1 MTSYVA
7 EVLQPNETVRYE
19 GTLHWVIYLL
29 GIVFLGF
36 GIAGLLGVLTMA
48 HDARGYRIYSTVVY
62 LALGIG
68 ALQVFSAWLKQWT
81 TEIAVTDRRVIYKT
95 GLISR
100 RTVEM
105 NMDKVESVDVS
116 QDIFGRIFNYG
127 TVLIRGTGAS
137 LEPLSTIATPL
148 ALRNAITAR

>member
-1 MTSYVA
+1 MASYVS

-19 GTLHWVIYLL
+19 GSLHWIIYLP
-29 GIVFLGF
+29 GIVLLAF
-36 GIAGLLGVLTMA
+36 GIAGLLGVLTLA
-48 HDARGYRIYSTVVY
+48 HDAHGYRIYSTIVY
-62 LALGIG
+62 VALGIG
-68 ALQVFSAWLKQWT
+68 ALHLFSAWLKQWT

-95 GLISR
+95 GLVSR

-105 NMDKVESVDVS
+105 NMDKVESVDVT

>member
-1 MTSYVA
+1 MASYVS
-7 EVLQPNETVRYE
+7 EVLQPEETVRYD
-19 GTLHWVIYLL
+19 GTLHWIIYLW
-29 GIVFLGF
+29 GIVLLAF
-36 GIAGLLGVLTMA
+36 GVAGLLGVLTMA
-48 HDARGYRIYSTVVY
+48 HDAPGYRVFSIIVY
-62 LALGIG
+62 AALALGVLHL
-68 ALQVFSAWLKQWT
+68 ASAWLKQWT

-105 NMDKVESVDVS
+105 NMDKVESVDVN
-116 QDIFGRIFNYG
+116 QDIFGRVLNYG

-137 LEPLSTIATPL
+137 LEPLTTIATPL

>member
-7 EVLQPNETVRYE
+7 QVLQPEETVRYE
-19 GTLHWVIYLL
+19 GSLHWIIYLW
-29 GIVFLGF
+29 GIVLLGF
-36 GIAGLLGVLTMA
+36 GVAGLLGMATMTRDTHA
-48 HDARGYRIYSTVVY
+48 YSIYSIVVY

-68 ALQVFSAWLKQWT
+68 ALQLFSAWLKQWT

-95 GLISR
+95 GLVSR

-105 NMDKVESVDVS
+105 NMDKVESVDVT

-137 LEPLSTIATPL
+137 LEPLTTIATPL

>member
-7 EVLQPNETVRYE
+7 EVLQPDETVRYD
-19 GTLHWVIYLL
+19 GTIHWIIFLP
-29 GIVFLGF
+29 GIVLLGF
-36 GIAGLLGVLTMA
+36 GVAGLLGVATLARDA
-48 HDARGYRIYSTVVY
+48 HGFSLYSTVVY
-62 LALGIG
+62 VALALG
-68 ALQVFSAWLKQWT
+68 ALQLFSAWLNRWT

-105 NMDKVESVDVS
+105 NMDKVESVDVT

>member
-7 EVLQPNETVRYE
+7 EVLQPNETVRYD
-19 GTLHWVIYLL
+19 GSLHWIIYLP
-29 GIVFLGF
+29 GIVLLAF

-48 HDARGYRIYSTVVY
+48 HDAHGYRIYSTIVY
-62 LALGIG
+62 VALGVG
-68 ALQVFSAWLKQWT
+68 ALHLFSAWLKQWT

-105 NMDKVESVDVS
+105 NMDKVESVDVT

-137 LEPLSTIATPL
+137 LEPLSTIASPL

>member
-7 EVLQPNETVRYE
+7 EVLQPDERMRYD
-19 GTLHWVIYLL
+19 GSLHWIIFLP
-29 GIVFLGF
+29 GIVLFAF
-36 GIAGLLGVLTMA
+36 GVVGLLGLVTMA
-48 HDARGYRIYSTVVY
+48 RNAHSYWIYSAFVYGAVV
-62 LALGIG
+62 LG
-68 ALQVFSAWLKQWT
+68 ALHLISAWLRQWT

-95 GLISR
+95 GLVSR

-105 NMDKVESVDVS
+105 NMDKVESVDVT

-137 LEPLSTIATPL
+137 LEPLATIATPL

>member
-7 EVLQPNETVRYE
+7 EVLQPNETVRYD
-19 GTLHWVIYLL
+19 GSLHWIIYLP
-29 GIVFLGF
+29 GIALLAF
-36 GIAGLLGVLTMA
+36 GIAGLLGVLTLA
-48 HDARGYRIYSTVVY
+48 HDAPGYRIYSTIVY
-62 LALGIG
+62 VALGVG
-68 ALQVFSAWLKQWT
+68 ALHLFSAWLKQWT

-105 NMDKVESVDVS
+105 NMDKVESVDVT

-137 LEPLSTIATPL
+137 LEPLSTIASPL
-148 ALRNAITAR
+148 ALRNAITER

>member
-1 MTSYVA
+1 MTSYVSQ
-7 EVLQPNETVRYE
+7 VLQPEETVRYD
-19 GTLHWVIYLL
+19 GTLHWIIFLP
-29 GIVFLGF
+29 GIVLFAF
-36 GIAGLLGVLTMA
+36 GAAGLIGVATLSR
-48 HDARGYRIYSTVVY
+48 DAPGYHVYSIVVY
-62 LALGIG
+62 VALALG
-68 ALQVFSAWLKQWT
+68 ALQLLSAWVRRWS

-95 GLISR
+95 GLVSR

-105 NMDKVESVDVS
+105 NMDKVESVDVT
-116 QDIFGRIFNYG
+116 QDIFGRILNYG

>member
-7 EVLQPNETVRYE
+7 EVLQPDETVRYD
-19 GTLHWVIYLL
+19 GTLHWIIFLP
-29 GIVFLGF
+29 GIVLFAF
-36 GIAGLLGVLTMA
+36 GVAGLLGVATL
-48 HDARGYRIYSTVVY
+48 ARNAQGYWIYSVFVY
-62 LALGIG
+62 G
-68 ALQVFSAWLKQWT
+68 ALVLGALRLFSAWLKRWT
-81 TEIAVTDRRVIYKT
+81 TEIAVTNRRVIYKT

-105 NMDKVESVDVS
+105 NMDKVESVDVA
-116 QDIFGRIFNYG
+116 QDIFGRILNYG

-137 LEPLSTIATPL
+137 LEPLPTIATPL

>member
-1 MTSYVA
+1 MATYVS
-7 EVLQPNETVRYE
+7 EVLQPNESVRYD
-19 GTLHWVIYLL
+19 GTLHWIIYLP
-29 GIVFLGF
+29 GIILFAF
-36 GIAGLLGVLTMA
+36 GVAGLIGVLTMA
-48 HDARGYRIYSTVVY
+48 HDARFYRAYSIVVY
-62 LALGIG
+62 IALGIG
-68 ALQVFSAWLKQWT
+68 ALHLFSAWLKQWS

-95 GLISR
+95 GLVSR

-105 NMDKVESVDVS
+105 NMDKVESVDVN
-116 QDIFGRIFNYG
+116 QDIWGRIFNYG

>member
-1 MTSYVA
+1 MASYVS
-7 EVLQPNETVRYE
+7 EVLQPNETVRYD
-19 GTLHWVIYLL
+19 GTLHWIIYLP
-29 GIVFLGF
+29 GIVLFAF
-36 GIAGLLGVLTMA
+36 GVAGLLGVATMA
-48 HDARGYRIYSTVVY
+48 HEARFYHVYSVAVY
-62 LALGIG
+62 VALGLG
-68 ALQVFSAWLKQWT
+68 ALQLFSAWLKQWT
-81 TEIAVTDRRVIYKT
+81 TEIAVTDRRVIFKT

-105 NMDKVESVDVS
+105 NMDKVESVDVN

-137 LEPLSTIATPL
+137 LEPLSTIAMPL

>member
-1 MTSYVA
+1 MASYVS
-7 EVLQPNETVRYE
+7 EVLQPNETVRYD
-19 GTLHWVIYLL
+19 GTLHWIIYLP
-29 GIVFLGF
+29 GIVLLAF
-36 GIAGLLGVLTMA
+36 GVAGLLGVMTMA
-48 HDARGYRIYSTVVY
+48 HDAHWYRIYSTAVY
-62 LALGIG
+62 VALGFG
-68 ALQVFSAWLKQWT
+68 ALHLLSAWLKQWT

-95 GLISR
+95 GLVSR

-116 QDIFGRIFNYG
+116 QDIFGRVLNYG

>member
-7 EVLQPNETVRYE
+7 EVLQPNETVRYD
-19 GTLHWVIYLL
+19 GSLHWVIYLP
-29 GIVFLGF
+29 GIVLFAF

-48 HDARGYRIYSTVVY
+48 RDAHGYRIFSIIVY
-62 LALGIG
+62 AALALG
-68 ALQVFSAWLKQWT
+68 ALHLFSAWLKQWT

-105 NMDKVESVDVS
+105 NMDKVESVDVT
-116 QDIFGRIFNYG
+116 QDIFGRILNYG

>member
-1 MTSYVA
+1 
-7 EVLQPNETVRYE
+7 
-19 GTLHWVIYLL
+19 
-29 GIVFLGF
+29 
-36 GIAGLLGVLTMA
+36 
-48 HDARGYRIYSTVVY
+48 VVY

-68 ALQVFSAWLKQWT
+68 ALQLFSAWLKQWT

-95 GLISR
+95 GLVSR

-105 NMDKVESVDVS
+105 NMDKVESVDVT

-137 LEPLSTIATPL
+137 LEPLTTIATPL

>member
-7 EVLQPNETVRYE
+7 EVLQPNETVRYD
-19 GTLHWVIYLL
+19 GSLHWVIYLP
-29 GIVFLGF
+29 GIVLFAFGF
-36 GIAGLLGVLTMA
+36 AGLLGVLTMA
-48 HDARGYRIYSTVVY
+48 HDAHGYRIFSMIVY
-62 LALGIG
+62 VALALG
-68 ALQVFSAWLKQWT
+68 ALQLFSAWLKQWT

-105 NMDKVESVDVS
+105 NMDKVESVDVT
-116 QDIFGRIFNYG
+116 QDIFGRILNYG

>member
-7 EVLQPNETVRYE
+7 EVLQPNETVRYD
-19 GTLHWVIYLL
+19 GTIHWIIFLP
-29 GIVFLGF
+29 GIVLFAF
-36 GIAGLLGVLTMA
+36 GVAGLLGVATMA
-48 HDARGYRIYSTVVY
+48 RDAHWYSIYSMVVY
-62 LALGIG
+62 LALLFGS
-68 ALQVFSAWLKQWT
+68 LHLFSAWVKRWT

-105 NMDKVESVDVS
+105 NMDKVESVDVT

-137 LEPLSTIATPL
+137 LEPLATIAAPL